1 MSENRHKSPEN
12 MSLKWLGGLI
22 YREQLLELYLVKKTN
37 MNYWRDMHKTSTI
50 QLDARISSIKARK
63 SVSR

>member
-1 MSENRHKSPEN
+1 

-22 YREQLLELYLVKKTN
+22 YREQLLELYLVKKNN

>member
-37 MNYWRDMHKTSTI
+37 MNYWRDMHKTRTI